1 MLYREGSRC
10 RIAMTKQEIAVLKA
24 INYEGVENINWTV
37 VDGCCHT
44 AYDYTL
50 SPSDTGV
57 ELPPHI
63 AVWYRIG
70 MYSENTEG
78 LLKTA
83 DITLRADG
91 EWFIAIFPIKIEE

>member
-1 MLYREGSRC
+1 M
-10 RIAMTKQEIAVLKA
+10 KNKEIAVLKA
-24 INYEGVENINWTV
+24 INYEGVASMNWTV

-70 MYSENTEG
+70 MYSKNTEC

-91 EWFIAIFPIKIEE
+91 EWFIAIFKIEEEK

>member
-1 MLYREGSRC
+1 
-10 RIAMTKQEIAVLKA
+10 MTNKEIAVLKA
-24 INYEGVENINWTV
+24 INYEGVDAMNWTV
-37 VDGCCHT
+37 EDNNHRT

-50 SPSDTGV
+50 SPADTDV

-70 MYSENTEG
+70 MYSENTER

-91 EWFIAIFPIKIEE
+91 EWFIAIFNI